1 MTLALQKRASTCARV
16 EWSATSFLLI
26 STSGVWVSRIVF
38 RIHIIKAKR
47 PNRRYLRD
55 VLSRP
60 GPVEVRRVAGENY
73 HGTGRI
79 RLQFLGIEL
88 IAQPNVEDTG
98 NDRVRPV
105 LWVLVW
111 HQLHAVRHL
120 DPDGVKT
127 SLRRSTYND
136 GEAHRRGKGS
146 ERLPLEIFGQNC
158 LENGLPWLMRS
169 CSLLRCFRLGCC
181 LRVWHRTFLIA
192 IDFQKQPEA
201 NVPWM
206 NMRRFSGKQT
216 EESFPEALL
225 LLYEQLA
232 GIGKD
237 HIMQEHCVV
246 VHFFALDLH
255 LFTHLSFAA
264 RGVGDLPQLAG
275 IVQEHRLSTV
285 FCAGGVASSRA

>member
-60 GPVEVRRVAGENY
+60 SPVEVRRVAGENY
-73 HGTGRI
+73 HRTGRI

-88 IAQPNVEDTG
+88 IAQPNVEDAG

-111 HQLHAVRHL
+111 HQLHAARHV

-127 SLRRSTYND
+127 SLRRLTDNHR
-136 GEAHRRGKGS
+136 EAHRRWKRR
-146 ERLPLEIFGQNC
+146 ERLPLEILGQNC

-169 CSLLRCFRLGCC
+169 CSLLRCFRVGCR
-181 LRVWHRTFLIA
+181 LRLWHRNLPSCNRFPKATRGKRAMEEHATIH
-192 IDFQKQPEA
+192 
-201 NVPWM
+201 WM
-206 NMRRFSGKQT
+206 NDFLPLRLTNRSLSSLFAFLFVHQVRRQ
-216 EESFPEALL
+216 
-225 LLYEQLA
+225 
-232 GIGKD
+232 D
-237 HIMQEHCVV
+237 
-246 VHFFALDLH
+246 D
-255 LFTHLSFAA
+255 
-264 RGVGDLPQLAG
+264 
-275 IVQEHRLSTV
+275 
-285 FCAGGVASSRA
+285 